1 MAKRNTYTP
10 EYKAKIVIE
19 ILEGE
24 QTISE
29 IASREGINVNQLKNW
44 KKEFLEN
51 ASLRNS
57 VNCLKSTA
65 LRCTISLLN
74 RQKKPWSVRNT
85 SNHVLTTGTQNSAT
99 LVIGKSKK
107 SLYRKTGLQSA
118 ESLSDVIWR
127 K

>member
-44 KKEFLEN
+44 KKEFLEL
-51 ASLRNS
+51 SL
-57 VNCLKSTA
+57 
-65 LRCTISLLN
+65 I
-74 RQKKPWSVRNT
+74 
-85 SNHVLTTGTQNSAT
+85 H
-99 LVIGKSKK
+99 I
-107 SLYRKTGLQSA
+107 
-118 ESLSDVIWR
+118 
-127 K
+127 

>member
-24 QTISE
+24 QTVSE

-51 ASLRNS
+51 ASRAFNGSKSEKEAKRAAENAKKREEKLMQKIGHLTVQVDWFKKN
-57 VNCLKSTA
+57 LKKCSD
-65 LRCTISLLN
+65 
-74 RQKKPWSVRNT
+74 
-85 SNHVLTTGTQNSAT
+85 LTVDHSQ
-99 LVIGKSKK
+99 
-107 SLYRKTGLQSA
+107 
-118 ESLSDVIWR
+118 
-127 K
+127 

>member
-51 ASLRNS
+51 
-57 VNCLKSTA
+57 V
-65 LRCTISLLN
+65 LLA
-74 RQKKPWSVRNT
+74 
-85 SNHVLTTGTQNSAT
+85 TQNPKNAKIRNNT
-99 LVIGKSKK
+99 KL
-107 SLYRKTGLQSA
+107 A
-118 ESLSDVIWR
+118 
-127 K
+127 

>member
-44 KKEFLEN
+44 KEKGEHPLC
-51 ASLRNS
+51 R
-57 VNCLKSTA
+57 T
-65 LRCTISLLN
+65 
-74 RQKKPWSVRNT
+74 
-85 SNHVLTTGTQNSAT
+85 
-99 LVIGKSKK
+99 
-107 SLYRKTGLQSA
+107 
-118 ESLSDVIWR
+118 LSDPYRHRNDDGRGERPARR
-127 K
+127 KRQPH

>member
-44 KKEFLEN
+44 KRNFLRMHPVPLMVQNQKRKQKEQ
-51 ASLRNS
+51 LRTQ
-57 VNCLKSTA
+57 KS
-65 LRCTISLLN
+65 
-74 RQKKPWSVRNT
+74 
-85 SNHVLTTGTQNSAT
+85 G
-99 LVIGKSKK
+99 KK
-107 SLYRKTGLQSA
+107 SLCRKSVT
-118 ESLSDVIWR
+118 
-127 K
+127 

>member
-44 KKEFLEN
+44 KKEFLDN
-51 ASLRNS
+51 ASVVFDDKCEEN
-57 VNCLKSTA
+57 LKEKLA
-65 LRCTISLLN
+65 EERKEKAEYA
-74 RQKKPWSVRNT
+74 KKVGQ
-85 SNHVLTTGTQNSAT
+85 LTMQVDW
-99 LVIGKSKK
+99 LKKK
-107 SLYRKTGLQSA
+107 SEEICGPDY
-118 ESLSDVIWR
+118 ESKFSPKPFDD
-127 K
+127 

>member
-44 KKEFLEN
+44 KKEFLRTHPVPLMVQNQKRKQKEQ
-51 ASLRNS
+51 LRTQ
-57 VNCLKSTA
+57 KS
-65 LRCTISLLN
+65 
-74 RQKKPWSVRNT
+74 
-85 SNHVLTTGTQNSAT
+85 G
-99 LVIGKSKK
+99 KK
-107 SLYRKTGLQSA
+107 SLCRNSSHLTVQVDWLKKKSEEVLGPDWKEKSGY
-118 ESLSDVIWR
+118 EE
-127 K
+127 

>member
-51 ASLRNS
+51 AFRAFNGS
-57 VNCLKSTA
+57 KSA
-65 LRCTISLLN
+65 AEN
-74 RQKKPWSVRNT
+74 
-85 SNHVLTTGTQNSAT
+85 
-99 LVIGKSKK
+99 SKK
-107 SLYRKTGLQSA
+107 REEKLMQKIGHLTVQVDWLKKK
-118 ESLSDVIWR
+118 I
-127 K
+127 

>member
-51 ASLRNS
+51 ASVPLMVQNQKRKQKEQLRTQ
-57 VNCLKSTA
+57 KS
-65 LRCTISLLN
+65 
-74 RQKKPWSVRNT
+74 
-85 SNHVLTTGTQNSAT
+85 G
-99 LVIGKSKK
+99 KK
-107 SLYRKTGLQSA
+107 SLCRKSVT
-118 ESLSDVIWR
+118 
-127 K
+127 